1 MSFTRFKLKI
11 AHGIYSGT
19 IPDDHV
25 FDLFFFFFA
34 FTDENKEVNVHFQ
47 FDNCLNIT
55 IMYIFQI
62 KKSRL
67 HSSQYFCKEYKIS
80 CTV

>member
-11 AHGIYSGT
+11 AHDIYSGT

-25 FDLFFFFFA
+25 LDLFFA
-34 FTDENKEVNVHFQ
+34 FTDENKEVYVHFQ

-55 IMYIFQI
+55 IIYIFQI
-62 KKSRL
+62 KKSRI
-67 HSSQYFCKEYKIS
+67 HSSQYLPYFCKE
-80 CTV
+80 

>member
-1 MSFTRFKLKI
+1 M
-11 AHGIYSGT
+11 HSGT

-25 FDLFFFFFA
+25 LDLFFA

-55 IMYIFQI
+55 IIYIFQI
-62 KKSRL
+62 KKNHAYTPL
-67 HSSQYFCKEYKIS
+67 NIFVKNKK
-80 CTV
+80 